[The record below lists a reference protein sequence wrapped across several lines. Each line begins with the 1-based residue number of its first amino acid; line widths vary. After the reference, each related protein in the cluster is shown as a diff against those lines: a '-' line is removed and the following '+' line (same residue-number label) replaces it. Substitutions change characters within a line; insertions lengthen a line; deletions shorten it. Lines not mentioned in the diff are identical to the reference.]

1 MPKVDID
8 YSNTI
13 FYKIYCKNP
22 SVDDI
27 YIGHTTNFVQR
38 KHTHKQSCLNNKSK
52 NHNCKLYKV
61 IRENDGWKN
70 WNMEIIAFHACED
83 HYSARKLEQ
92 NYFEEYKATLNSI
105 QPLPKP
111 KPKPQP
117 ITIPKEEKIIRT
129 CESCNVSFSTITQQE
144 IHNKTNK
151 HIKKLK
157 MIYDNMGNTNRIHN
171 KPSKKLPNFSCE
183 KCKYNTSNKKDYNK
197 HILTTKHKI
206 LTSTIEKIPKTYICD
221 CGKEYKHASSLSYHK
236 KKCNLKKEIQEIDD
250 GPTNEK
256 NEQHIDD
263 LSYKNMFIELMKQ
276 NRELQ
281 NYLLLNK

>member
-111 KPKPQP
+111 KPQP
-117 ITIPKEEKIIRT
+117 IPIPKEEKIIRT

-157 MIYDNMGNTNRIHN
+157 MIYDNMGNTNRIYN
-171 KPSKKLPNFSCE
+171 KPSKKLPKFSCE
-183 KCKYNTSNKKDYNK
+183 KCKFSCSKNQGYQRHLLTRKHTKNTNDYN
-197 HILTTKHKI
+197 IT
-206 LTSTIEKIPKTYICD
+206 PKNSQSYSCE
-221 CGKEYKHASSLSYHK
+221 CGKMYSHRQGLYAHK
-236 KKCNLKKEIQEIDD
+236 KKCNFKKGIQETD
-250 GPTNEK
+250 NEK

>member
-92 NYFEEYKATLNSI
+92 NYFEEYKASLNSI

-111 KPKPQP
+111 KPQP
-117 ITIPKEEKIIRT
+117 IPIPKEEKIIRT

-171 KPSKKLPNFSCE
+171 KPSQKLPNFSCE
-183 KCKYNTSNKKDYNK
+183 KCKFSCSKNQDYQRHLLTRKHTMITNDYN
-197 HILTTKHKI
+197 IT
-206 LTSTIEKIPKTYICD
+206 PKNSQSYSCE
-221 CGKEYKHASSLSYHK
+221 CGKMYSHRQGLYAHK
-236 KKCNLKKEIQEIDD
+236 KKCNFKKGIQETD
-250 GPTNEK
+250 NEK